1 MKSLAHH
8 PFFTSPRA
16 RLEASEEERLNLEV
30 SWLLPLSVEQARRVL
45 AAAEKRDY
53 EAVQA
58 AGLWSLGRA
67 NLAAYLCASGED
79 FLDVLVSDLSATD
92 LSRLSKDLVSLYPEE
107 KARFTPERLERPLMW
122 LLQSY
127 AESAE
132 QLLHDLN
139 DLPTRLTELQA
150 LRKEAKPLAQL
161 FLDTMLAKFDS
172 ETEAKV
178 AESKT
183 AKAKETGVKEA
194 GVKEAGVKETGGK
207 GKEVKAIGAKG
218 TETKGAEVKAVAE
231 KPKSDEKS
239 SAHGRSAGTE
249 TAPSQQAE
257 ASLSGS
263 GGSASAT
270 KAESAPRQG
279 SGTQVAGG
287 ATGSRVGAT
296 GGNVGATGATRATGG
311 DTGATGSRVG
321 ATGAKGA
328 TGATGGNVGATGA
341 KGATGATGGDTGA
354 TGAIGATGGDTGA
367 TRATGGNTGATAGGI
382 RIVPAS
388 ARKKTGLERFD
399 ELMSRK
405 GDRVPIGSY
414 VKKGTTALVKSS
426 GKVAHKSAEQV
437 KSVVPEKKPQ
447 TAEQS
452 EQNKL
457 EGIVKGKKIAAETI
471 AKKGATTFRDQVR
484 KQRDSLAARAAE
496 TKEQREKERTLR
508 EKEQAERKAALE
520 LETLARREAEEEA
533 AQLAEKERKMNPRA
547 IRVPSAEELRQERR
561 AALSET
567 ASAEATMELPPADEK
582 TPSEGKAA
590 KKFAPAR
597 TPTSKAKRSF
607 APPTAPRRVAK
618 GKAQTPAPPVE
629 EATEII
635 KTQEK
640 IPASPPPPPVLP
652 PARPVTPSV
661 VKANPTLVRQAGRTR
676 SASRGWQ
683 VAGLLAFVSTAPE
696 SLFKGGKL
704 IPSAVPIVLLVVAI
718 LLLWDSRARRSAP
731 PPVESAPVASEVAFA
746 FATQPG
752 GPEDQPQIGV
762 GNLLSLNEVRYCLY
776 QEQRLQLIREHVNP
790 HSQYE
795 TTRYNHEVD
804 DYNQRCLEFRHPQG
818 AVRTVRQEIPEWQ
831 DTLAQQ
837 AETTIQGWRNSSASQ

>member
-183 AKAKETGVKEA
+183 AKAKETGVKET
-194 GVKEAGVKETGGK
+194 GVKETGAKEAGGK

-218 TETKGAEVKAVAE
+218 TETKGTEVKAVAE

-239 SAHGRSAGTE
+239 SAHGRSGGTE
-249 TAPSQQAE
+249 TVPSRQAE
-257 ASLSGS
+257 VSPSGS
-263 GGSASAT
+263 AGSVSAT

-287 ATGSRVGAT
+287 ATGSRL
-296 GGNVGATGATRATGG
+296 
-311 DTGATGSRVG
+311 
-321 ATGAKGA
+321 
-328 TGATGGNVGATGA
+328 GATGGNVGATGA
-341 KGATGATGGDTGA
+341 KGATGATGGGTGA
-354 TGAIGATGGDTGA
+354 KGATGGSVGATGATRATGGDTGAIGATGGDTGA
-367 TRATGGNTGATAGGI
+367 TGATGGNTGATAGGI

-640 IPASPPPPPVLP
+640 IPASPPPPALP

-837 AETTIQGWRNSSASQ
+837 AETIIQGWRNSSASQ

>member
-183 AKAKETGVKEA
+183 AKAKETGAKET

-218 TETKGAEVKAVAE
+218 TETKGTEVKAVAE

-239 SAHGRSAGTE
+239 SAHGRSGGTE
-249 TAPSQQAE
+249 TAPSQRAE
-257 ASLSGS
+257 VSPSGS
-263 GGSASAT
+263 AGSASAT

-279 SGTQVAGG
+279 SGTQAAGG

-296 GGNVGATGATRATGG
+296 GGNVGATGAKGATGG
-311 DTGATGSRVG
+311 STGAI
-321 ATGAKGA
+321 
-328 TGATGGNVGATGA
+328 GATGGN
-341 KGATGATGGDTGA
+341 
-354 TGAIGATGGDTGA
+354 TGAIGATGGD
-367 TRATGGNTGATAGGI
+367 TGATAGGI

-520 LETLARREAEEEA
+520 QETLARREAEEEA

-640 IPASPPPPPVLP
+640 IPASPPPPALP

>member
-183 AKAKETGVKEA
+183 AKAKETGAKETGAKETGAKEA
-194 GVKEAGVKETGGK
+194 GGK

-218 TETKGAEVKAVAE
+218 TETKGTEVKAVAE

-257 ASLSGS
+257 VSLSGS
-263 GGSASAT
+263 AGSASAT

-279 SGTQVAGG
+279 SGTQAAGG
-287 ATGSRVGAT
+287 ATGSRV
-296 GGNVGATGATRATGG
+296 
-311 DTGATGSRVG
+311 
-321 ATGAKGA
+321 
-328 TGATGGNVGATGA
+328 GATGGNVGATGA

-354 TGAIGATGGDTGA
+354 TRATGGDTGAIGATGGSTGAIGATGGGTGATGATGGSTGA

-520 LETLARREAEEEA
+520 QEALARREAEEEA

-640 IPASPPPPPVLP
+640 IPASPPQPTLP

-837 AETTIQGWRNSSASQ
+837 AETIIQGWRNSSASQ